1 MPVPSTTT
9 MTTAFG
15 ILEAIQRQA
24 TEAVF
29 VRGRMEPI
37 LWPIRGADDW
47 YSFACHVQN
56 HPTSIEEDRKHV
68 EHPVTYHGRSDRDKE
83 IYAAIFRKYER
94 AYAKLLKLLSRPC

>member
-1 MPVPSTTT
+1 MTRK
-9 MTTAFG
+9 TTAFG
-15 ILEAIQRQA
+15 ILEAIQQQA

-56 HPTSIEEDRKHV
+56 HPTSIVR
-68 EHPVTYHGRSDRDKE
+68 TASSSGQS
-83 IYAAIFRKYER
+83 KYGADLR
-94 AYAKLLKLLSRPC
+94 HLGQLVDAVAKLQALLPQSTTKATA